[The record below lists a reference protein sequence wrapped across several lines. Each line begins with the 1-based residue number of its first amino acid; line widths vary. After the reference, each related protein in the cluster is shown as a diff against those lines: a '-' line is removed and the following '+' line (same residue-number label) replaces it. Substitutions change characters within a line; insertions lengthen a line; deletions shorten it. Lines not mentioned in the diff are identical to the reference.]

1 MAVFRTNQEKISARQ
16 GKVRCGACREV
27 FNALEHAVE
36 MDDNGGFRRLTRDES
51 ALVSDISISRSGVAE
66 LGHPDSEVEENIEA
80 SFENTADKQPVQ
92 DEVLSEESESQEAL
106 EGESVTEVK
115 ENIEAT
121 FENTADKQPVQD
133 EVLSEESET
142 QEALEGESVTDEIR
156 TEETR
161 TEESVTEKVP
171 IDVTDEEYGSVD
183 RTPVDAAPFDS
194 PGPESS
200 AAAEDKSL
208 TQPKETAES
217 ISPAAESSD
226 QLVGESEDVYSS
238 AETDSSQPG
247 SEHLDSE
254 HSDAVEK
261 DEESSASLDVV
272 SGYVQ
277 DPEWDKEWREFSE
290 QEVETAVLDTYIEK
304 RSETVGQDKAE
315 NSQDSTTK
323 PQVQNWFNAEPD
335 SLLDNNPFSTGDTAS
350 TESAEDQKPSL
361 INMSGVDHYI
371 ADQPNP
377 LVNIFWS
384 LVSIAFVIL
393 LGLQV
398 KYFFVEKYAQDD
410 RYRSYLG
417 LFCKIAQCE
426 LSPRRDAYRFTITNT
441 RIDLHPE
448 EPGALRIT
456 VKLLNQA
463 KFTQP
468 FPELQLTLTDRVGR
482 VVGRRT
488 FEPEFYLAVAQRRQL
503 ASGELGTVTFDLA
516 HPHEKA
522 VGFVVDVVTKT
533 RSS

>member
-1 MAVFRTNQEKISARQ
+1 MTELTPDNIVPPGYSPNQYARCPYCMAVFRTNQEKISARH

-36 MDDNGGFRRLTRDES
+36 MDDNGGFRRLSRDES
-51 ALVSDISISRSGVAE
+51 ALVSNISISRSGVVE
-66 LGHPDSEVEENIEA
+66 SDHP
-80 SFENTADKQPVQ
+80 
-92 DEVLSEESESQEAL
+92 ESEI
-106 EGESVTEVK
+106 K

-121 FENTADKQPVQD
+121 FENTANQQSVQD
-133 EVLSEESET
+133 EVLLEESET
-142 QEALEGESVTDEIR
+142 QETLGEESVT
-156 TEETR
+156 EETG
-161 TEESVTEKVP
+161 TEESATEKVP
-171 IDVTDEEYGSVD
+171 IDVTDEEYRSED
-183 RTPVDAAPFDS
+183 RTPADAAPFDS
-194 PGPESS
+194 PGLESS
-200 AAAEDKSL
+200 ADEDDEPL
-208 TQPKETAES
+208 TQPNETAEGV
-217 ISPAAESSD
+217 SPAAESPD
-226 QLVGESEDVYSS
+226 QLVGESENIVSS
-238 AETDSSQPG
+238 AETDSALPE
-247 SEHLDSE
+247 SEHLGSE
-254 HSDAVEK
+254 YSDAKEK
-261 DEESSASLDVV
+261 DEESSTSLDVV
-272 SGYVQ
+272 SAYVQ
-277 DPEWDKEWREFSE
+277 DPEWDKEWLEFSE
-290 QEVETAVLDTYIEK
+290 QEVESAVLDTYIEN
-304 RSETVGQDKAE
+304 RSEAVGQDKAE
-315 NSQDSTTK
+315 TSKDSTTK

-350 TESAEDQKPSL
+350 TESAEDQKPS
-361 INMSGVDHYI
+361 INISGVDHYI

-426 LSPRRDAYRFTITNT
+426 LPPRRDAYRFTITNT

-468 FPELQLTLTDRVGR
+468 FPKLQLTLTDRVGR

>member
-1 MAVFRTNQEKISARQ
+1 MTELTPDNIVPPGYSPNQYARCPYCMAVFRTNQEKISARQ

-36 MDDNGGFRRLTRDES
+36 MDDSGGFRRLSHDQS
-51 ALVSDISISRSGVAE
+51 ALASDISISRSGVAD
-66 LGHPDSEVEENIEA
+66 LDHPDSEVEKKIETT
-80 SFENTADKQPVQ
+80 FEDTAEKQP
-92 DEVLSEESESQEAL
+92 EEDQA
-106 EGESVTEVK
+106 K
-115 ENIEAT
+115 A
-121 FENTADKQPVQD
+121 
-133 EVLSEESET
+133 EESET
-142 QEALEGESVTDEIR
+142 QEALKEEYQTQEALEEESE
-156 TEETR
+156 TEETSK
-161 TEESVTEKVP
+161 EESVTEKVP
-171 IDVTDEEYGSVD
+171 MDVSDEEYGSED
-183 RTPVDAAPFDS
+183 RTPADAAAFDS
-194 PGPESS
+194 PGLESI
-200 AAAEDKSL
+200 AAEGKPL
-208 TQPKETAES
+208 MQIKEKAQGILSTAEN
-217 ISPAAESSD
+217 SD
-226 QLVGESEDVYSS
+226 QLVGESENVYSS
-238 AETDSSQPG
+238 AETDTSHPQ
-247 SEHLDSE
+247 SEYLDSE
-254 HSDAVEK
+254 NSGAVEN
-261 DEESSASLDVV
+261 DDESSASLDVV
-272 SGYVQ
+272 SAYVQ
-277 DPEWDKEWREFSE
+277 DPEWDKEWLEFSE
-290 QEVETAVLDTYIEK
+290 QEVESAVLDTYIEN
-304 RSETVGQDKAE
+304 RSEAVGQYKAE
-315 NSQDSTTK
+315 NSQDSAKK
-323 PQVQNWFNAEPD
+323 PQVQTWFNAEPD

-350 TESAEDQKPSL
+350 PESAEDQKPSL

-371 ADQPNP
+371 VDQPNP

-384 LVSIAFVIL
+384 LVSIAFVVL

-426 LSPRRDAYRFTITNT
+426 LSPRRDAFRFTITNT

-468 FPELQLTLTDRVGR
+468 FPGLQLTLTDRVGR

-488 FEPEFYLAVAQRRQL
+488 FEPEFYLAAAQRKQL
-503 ASGELGTVTFDLA
+503 ASGELGIVTFDLA